1 MESPSQENNVQEK
14 TSAEPPLELDAAG
27 TKDTANA
34 KRSFQWREV
43 IRQAFDKA
51 RQTQQPTASR
61 RELSKDKSKSLIVL
75 GGAALAMLL
84 LFLGIFS
91 SPQKATKLNSTNRP
105 GAPDLGRRTTPGQES
120 AQAGSVTPM
129 LNAQPNTDQAVNR
142 SDVTP
147 EDIDRTARPG
157 RAEALAAA
165 QQKAPKENSPQ
176 YALNRIDF
184 DSALAHQ
191 PGYGAGPAYQRPPE
205 PTFGAG
211 LADQHAPQPPA
222 LAESPDAALRKPSL
236 VFVRAAEAG
245 VVGTPL
251 IRPAIQEQAEFVTPL
266 PPGTRLVARLESAIS
281 TGVKEPV
288 IAVIEYNFER
298 EGEIVIPA
306 GAKAIGQLRQ
316 ADRCGNVDIRFDR
329 LQLPDGTAQKMDGVA
344 MDLSFRP
351 LKGAVS
357 GTRSGTKFLVRTFTG
372 LGTVAAYL
380 VGNGGSSG
388 FYGPLSESAL
398 LRERVANNVG
408 IAGDEELNEL
418 AFNQNIVVTVPGNTR
433 FYIVLGT
440 GSTGRETGSRK
451 AAASASGIEKG
462 TTMPSLEELRQ
473 LMQLRQE
480 LSAMYQQNATPTAAS
495 ETPQ

>member
-1 MESPSQENNVQEK
+1 MDNPSQENNTQET
-14 TSAEPPLELDAAG
+14 TSPELRVEQEEAAVEE
-27 TKDTANA
+27 TADA
-34 KRSFQWREV
+34 KRGIQWREI
-43 IRQAFDKA
+43 IRQAFAKA

-91 SPQKATKLNSTNRP
+91 SPQKATKSNSVNRA
-105 GAPDLGRRTTPGQES
+105 GTPDLGRRTTPGQES

-129 LNAQPNTDQAVNR
+129 LNAEPSTDQAVNR

-147 EDIDRTARPG
+147 EDIGRTARPG
-157 RAEALAAA
+157 RAQALAAA
-165 QQKAPKENSPQ
+165 QPKTENPPQ
-176 YALNRIDF
+176 YALSRIDF
-184 DSALAHQ
+184 DSALAQQ
-191 PGYGAGPAYQRPPE
+191 PGYGVGPAYQREQHPPS
-205 PTFGAG
+205 PT
-211 LADQHAPQPPA
+211 
-222 LAESPDAALRKPSL
+222 ESPESAFRKPSL
-236 VFVRAAEAG
+236 VFVRAAEGSSA
-245 VVGTPL
+245 VSSL
-251 IRPAIQEQAEFVTPL
+251 MRPAVQEQTEFITPL
-266 PPGTRLVARLESAIS
+266 PPGTRLVARLETAVS

-288 IAVIEYNFER
+288 VAVIEYNFER
-298 EGEIVIPA
+298 EGEIVVPA

-316 ADRCGNVDIRFDR
+316 ADRSGNVDIRFDR
-329 LQLPDGTAQKMDGVA
+329 LEMPDGSTQKMDGVA
-344 MDLSFRP
+344 MDLNFRP

-357 GTRSGTKFLVRTFTG
+357 GTRSGTRFLVRTFTG

-408 IAGDEELNEL
+408 IAGDEELNGL

-440 GSTGRETGSRK
+440 GAAGRDAGSRQ
-451 AAASASGIEKG
+451 ASTSAPPSSRVA
-462 TTMPSLEELRQ
+462 TTPSLEELRQ

-480 LSAMYQQNATPTAAS
+480 LSAMYQPAAVPPAPS